1 MTQTLLIN
9 LPIFVVA
16 ILFLWRGS
24 DWLVESASS
33 IASTWGISDLVIGL
47 TVVAI
52 GTSAPEFAVTTMA
65 VLAGKNDISVSN
77 VVGSNIFNLG
87 FILGGTAAIM
97 GVKCTPKLVYRDGIF
112 LIFSTVLLTVLLFGP
127 EQLFHYLSGDVN
139 YVGEPLTLT
148 AFEGGTL
155 FFILMA
161 YMVFLFI
168 KKEPMDEDDICHDKA
183 DWKVYLML
191 LIGIVGVVVG
201 GDLLVDSASS
211 IAQVFGVSDW
221 VIGVTIVAAGTSA
234 PELATSITAIV
245 KNKHGM
251 AAGNLIGSDL
261 FNLLGVLGVAGM
273 LGSPL
278 AVSAEA
284 QSSMVI
290 LVSMVCLVVF
300 FMRTGWRVS
309 RLEGAI
315 LVAINLFRWIADFSS
330 KV

>member
-9 LPIFVVA
+9 LPIFIVS

-87 FILGGTAAIM
+87 FILGGTAAVI

-112 LIFSTVLLTVLLFGP
+112 LIFSTVLLTILLFGP
-127 EQLFHYLSGDVN
+127 EQLYHYLSGDTE
-139 YVGEPLTLT
+139 YVGQPLTLT
-148 AFEGGTL
+148 AVEGGSL
-155 FFILMA
+155 FLILIA
-161 YMVFLFI
+161 YMLFLFI
-168 KKEPMDEDDICHDKA
+168 KKEPLDDEEICHDKA
-183 DWKVYLML
+183 DWKVYSML
-191 LIGIVGVVVG
+191 VVGIAGVVIG
-201 GDLLVDSASS
+201 GDLLVESAST
-211 IAQVFGVSDW
+211 IAKVFGVSDW

-245 KNKHGM
+245 KEKHGM

-261 FNLLGVLGVAGM
+261 FNLLGVLGLAGM
-273 LGSPL
+273 IGSPL
-278 AVSAEA
+278 AVSPEA
-284 QSSMVI
+284 QSSMII
-290 LVSMVCLVVF
+290 LVAMVCLVVF
-300 FMRTGWRVS
+300 FMRTGWRIS
-309 RLEGAI
+309 RLEGGI
-315 LVAINLFRWIADFSS
+315 LVAINLARWIADFTS
-330 KV
+330 KA